1 MESWLIRIDAEL
13 LKQALI
19 QLITFLL
26 YFVVIKKFFYDKI
39 NGMIQQRKEMVSASL
54 NEAKAADDKAE
65 KLEKEYEARVGEIEN
80 ERVEIIRKAAEDA
93 QQVKERIV
101 NEAREQANA
110 IIENAGKEVEA
121 QKAKAQEEFKD
132 AIIDMTM
139 EAAEKVVKKSLSKED
154 HLALIN
160 ESISMFKEV

>member
-65 KLEKEYEARVGEIEN
+65 QLEKEYEARVGEIEN

>member
-65 KLEKEYEARVGEIEN
+65 QLEKEYEARVGEIEN
-80 ERVEIIRKAAEDA
+80 ERVEIIKKAAEDA

-101 NEAREQANA
+101 GEAREQANA

-160 ESISMFKEV
+160 DSISMFKEV

>member
-80 ERVEIIRKAAEDA
+80 ERVEIIKKAAEDA

>member
-65 KLEKEYEARVGEIEN
+65 QLEKEYEARVGEIEN
-80 ERVEIIRKAAEDA
+80 ERVEIIKKAAEDA